1 MRTQPSRKVLV
12 VDDETFM
19 RELICR
25 VLDDEGFLTIPAGTA
40 TDAVKLFGLND
51 PDAAIVDINLGAGP
65 NGVMLATRLRRE
77 APALP
82 LVFLTVR
89 VDPRAVEGPGI
100 PDDAHFLTKSNLA
113 DVSELIAVVD
123 DALRGTDGHV
133 TRHDRSPANPL
144 AGLTAVQVDVLRLI
158 ADGLTNEQIASA
170 RGTTLRAAELLIS
183 RTLARA
189 GISADKGNRR
199 VLAARK
205 FA

>member
-1 MRTQPSRKVLV
+1 MASIGTRRILV
-12 VDDETFM
+12 VDDEPFM

-25 VLDDEGFLTIPAGTA
+25 ALDDEGFVTIPAGTA
-40 TDAVKLFGLND
+40 TDAVKLFRLND

-77 APALP
+77 SPSLP
-82 LVFLTVR
+82 LIFLTIR
-89 VDPRAVEGPGI
+89 VDPRAVEGPRI
-100 PDDAHFLTKSNLA
+100 PDDAHFLNKRNLA
-113 DVSELIAVVD
+113 DVSELIGVVD
-123 DALRGTDGHV
+123 RAMRGIEAHV

-144 AGLTAVQVDVLRLI
+144 AGLTQVQVDVLGLI
-158 ADGLTNEQIASA
+158 ADGLTNEQIASQ

-189 GISADKGNRR
+189 GINSEQGNRR